1 MANSLMEVQAAELK
15 ISEMGQNGAIL
26 LNNTTSTVT
35 GKFRRIYAITN
46 ASFATLTSD
55 ITKNDATTP
64 AVGSDF
70 GTVPAGVSLYGKFTS
85 VKLAG
90 GSVLLMK

>member
-1 MANSLMEVQAAELK
+1 MPSLAELQAAELK

-26 LNNTTSTVT
+26 LNDTTSVT

-46 ASFATLTSD
+46 ATFTTLTSD
-55 ITKNDATTP
+55 ITKNGATTA
-64 AVGSDF
+64 AVGADF
-70 GTVPAGVSLYGKFTS
+70 GTLAAGISLYGKFTV